1 MQQQLHTSN
10 TWPTRTRRRTA
21 STIRQSEKKLFWKK
35 RNPLLQGSIQT
46 PMKARMVKWV
56 LEYIFCLHTIYQQKR
71 VHDNKDEE
79 NLMMAHKFCDE
90 VLLVKLERRK

>member
-21 STIRQSEKKLFWKK
+21 STIRQSEKKSFWKK

-46 PMKARMVKWV
+46 PMQTPMKARMVKWA
-56 LEYIFCLHTIYQQKR
+56 LECL
-71 VHDNKDEE
+71 
-79 NLMMAHKFCDE
+79 MGS
-90 VLLVKLERRK
+90 